1 MRLAFERHCGCII
14 SCHTNMFLFVT
25 ALICHVTNITTKT
38 HISNHL
44 ALIPVPLL
52 RRQAHTCTNAHTH
65 KGALKIITVEKLVKR
80 GKHTHTYEIAHRVVV
95 QARVLRVGF
104 RAASVPSGRKHSAF
118 AATCLEWTNHADC
131 VGEKPSA
138 APKMKAEREASCK
151 KTAVPSLFLLLWL
164 FIFSLAGKTTS

>member
-1 MRLAFERHCGCII
+1 ML
-14 SCHTNMFLFVT
+14 LYVT
-25 ALICHVTNITTKT
+25 AHICHITTKT

-44 ALIPVPLL
+44 ALILVPLL
-52 RRQAHTCTNAHTH
+52 RRQAHTCTNAHTQ
-65 KGALKIITVEKLVKR
+65 R
-80 GKHTHTYEIAHRVVV
+80 GPENNHCGEACKARKAHTHTYEIAHRVVV

-131 VGEKPSA
+131 VGEKPST